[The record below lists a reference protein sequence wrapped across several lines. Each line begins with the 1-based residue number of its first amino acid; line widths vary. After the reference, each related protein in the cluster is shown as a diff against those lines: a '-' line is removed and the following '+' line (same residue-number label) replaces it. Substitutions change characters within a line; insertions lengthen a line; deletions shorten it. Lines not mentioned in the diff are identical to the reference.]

1 MGKDIFQ
8 QARYYDLHDQEE
20 KVPKRLRWKLNNWY
34 NRINFWDFF
43 DRIRLRNYKDYK
55 RGK

>member
-1 MGKDIFQ
+1 MSKDIFQ

-20 KVPKRLRWKLNNWY
+20 KVPQKLRWKLRNWY

-43 DRIRLRNYKDYK
+43 DRIRLRKYKDYK
-55 RGK
+55 RGL

>member
-34 NRINFWDFF
+34 NRINFWGFF

>member
-1 MGKDIFQ
+1 MSFTQ
-8 QARYYDLHDQEE
+8 
-20 KVPKRLRWKLNNWY
+20 LNNWY